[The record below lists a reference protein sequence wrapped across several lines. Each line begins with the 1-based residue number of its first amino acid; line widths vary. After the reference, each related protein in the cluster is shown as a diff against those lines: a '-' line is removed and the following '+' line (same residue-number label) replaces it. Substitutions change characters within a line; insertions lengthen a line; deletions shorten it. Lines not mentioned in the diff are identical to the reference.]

1 MIPCYASKSHHHRT
15 DLIASRGENAT
26 ELPPLLPSYLDLFL
40 SQHFRRV
47 EFQFG
52 LHFVAISQQ
61 FAHFFPAF
69 IERWHIR
76 GEAERKAL
84 PKCPSAFEP
93 KRAANWTLDS
103 AGVRLRSLR
112 ASEANKNLLRRQRGA
127 SERAKA
133 ALIRQRLRFCNA
145 ISHAPALVS
154 PLSRYLIPSSA
165 NLS

>member
-26 ELPPLLPSYLDLFL
+26 ELHSFPPILICF

-47 EFQFG
+47 EFQVG
-52 LHFVAISQQ
+52 LNFVAISQQ
-61 FAHFFPAF
+61 FAYSFPAF
-69 IERWHIR
+69 MERWHIR
-76 GEAERKAL
+76 GEAEREAL

-127 SERAKA
+127 RGASERAKA
-133 ALIRQRLRFCNA
+133 ALIRQRRRFCNA

-154 PLSRYLIPSSA
+154 PLSPVI
-165 NLS
+165 